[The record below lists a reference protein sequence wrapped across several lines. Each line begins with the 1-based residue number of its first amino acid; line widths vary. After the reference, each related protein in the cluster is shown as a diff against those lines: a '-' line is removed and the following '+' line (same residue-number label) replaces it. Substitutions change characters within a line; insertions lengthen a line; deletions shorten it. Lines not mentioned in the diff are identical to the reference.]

1 MFGLI
6 TLCVVSCWYF
16 KRKERV
22 QRQTVDAL
30 INMEDKE
37 AQRMIFSCMQRIYEE
52 RTNKQVEYETVEC
65 NALLY
70 TQSGV

>member
-52 RTNKQVEYETVEC
+52 RTNK
-65 NALLY
+65 
-70 TQSGV
+70 